1 MRNYQYSEL
10 NDGTTDFWTI
20 SNGTYKLI
28 LRIGN
33 EEMYHLANDPYEQ
46 INLLNGNLSSI
57 EQNVKL
63 ELEAELDVIRQ

>member
-1 MRNYQYSEL
+1 
-10 NDGTTDFWTI
+10 
-20 SNGTYKLI
+20 
-28 LRIGN
+28 
-33 EEMYHLANDPYEQ
+33 DPYEQ